1 MPESSL
7 VRRILLPELELT
19 NSWFF
24 SGHDHTHLE
33 VRKTSEMEVCPR
45 CATPSRVIYD
55 HRVAR
60 VRDAPIR
67 DRQVVLHI
75 HKRRF
80 RCQPCAKPFT
90 EPVPG
95 IRKRARFT
103 ERYKRAVLWACETFS
118 DLKSVRRAF
127 RCSAGF
133 IYRALY
139 EQLEL
144 QYRMRLYPW
153 PKVVGIDEHFFRR
166 NPTFGFR
173 EFVSLLVDYK
183 GRRVME
189 VVQGKTSAELEYSL
203 KHIPGRHHVRFVVM
217 DLCEAFRSF
226 ARSFFKHALI
236 VADKFHVV
244 RLLSSAINR
253 RRKQITGDRRSL
265 PLRRLLLRNGFKL
278 DHGRRFLLNRWLQLH
293 PELNEVYR
301 VKEALHALYRVKG
314 YNRAARF
321 FTRLTDQIA
330 GSPIPELQTLRR
342 TLMSWRFEIL
352 TYFASGITNGRT
364 EGFNNKAK
372 LVKRRAYGY
381 RSFRN
386 YRLRLL
392 NACA

>member
-45 CATPSRVIYD
+45 CATPSSVIYD
-55 HRVAR
+55 HRVAK

-80 RCQPCAKPFT
+80 SCKPCAKPFT

-139 EQLEL
+139 QQLEL

-189 VVQGKTSAELEYSL
+189 VVQGRTSAELEFSL

-217 DLCEAFRSF
+217 DLCEAFRRF

-253 RRKQITGDRRSL
+253 RRKKSPAI
-265 PLRRLLLRNGFKL
+265 
-278 DHGRRFLLNRWLQLH
+278 
-293 PELNEVYR
+293 
-301 VKEALHALYRVKG
+301 
-314 YNRAARF
+314 AAPF
-321 FTRLTDQIA
+321 QCVVCCSATASSSTMAAAFCSI
-330 GSPIPELQTLRR
+330 GGCSCTL
-342 TLMSWRFEIL
+342 S
-352 TYFASGITNGRT
+352 
-364 EGFNNKAK
+364 
-372 LVKRRAYGY
+372 
-381 RSFRN
+381 
-386 YRLRLL
+386 
-392 NACA
+392 